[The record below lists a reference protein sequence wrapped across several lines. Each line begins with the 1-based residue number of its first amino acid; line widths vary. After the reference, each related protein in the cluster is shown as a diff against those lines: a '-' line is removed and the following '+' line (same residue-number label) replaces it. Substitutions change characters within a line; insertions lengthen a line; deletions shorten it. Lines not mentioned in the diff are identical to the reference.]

1 MARNVSKNSSDGER
15 VLSNPID
22 SAAGLISSKAAQEL
36 AAKVVAAPAAPIVVA
51 PVTSVVA
58 AAPVTPVVADQPQ
71 VAPPVVVKS
80 PLGDQTFGGVP
91 IADVKLT
98 SFEDV
103 SAFARDVAGVEIK
116 TVQDFVPVFGQI
128 KDLQKN
134 AAEAAQLRQVNDTY
148 KNTLDNLPKDV
159 SLILSAAIN
168 GEDYM
173 PIIQKLQQKALFDFE
188 KPVTAH
194 DEVDL
199 INHYTGNSYT
209 KETLDALD
217 PKVQDALMDVV
228 KLKYKADHDDY
239 VNLQTNTKSAIDNRQ
254 KQFSASVE
262 SSIAQMLA
270 GNPKMDKSAVE
281 RVRQIMTNEL
291 GNSLFA
297 KDRTYLPDAAE
308 KIAYMTFGKEL
319 VQAQV
324 QTIGDLVKQIQA
336 KGETIAT
343 EKILLRSDQPPLKGS
358 GAPGDQNVLQN
369 IVKER
374 TAFLH
379 AR

>member
-1 MARNVSKNSSDGER
+1 
-15 VLSNPID
+15 
-22 SAAGLISSKAAQEL
+22 
-36 AAKVVAAPAAPIVVA
+36 
-51 PVTSVVA
+51 
-58 AAPVTPVVADQPQ
+58 
-71 VAPPVVVKS
+71 VK
-80 PLGDQTFGGVP
+80 D
-91 IADVKLT
+91 
-98 SFEDV
+98 
-103 SAFARDVAGVEIK
+103 
-116 TVQDFVPVFGQI
+116 VQDFVPIFGQF
-128 KDLQKN
+128 KDLQKS
-134 AAEAAQLRQVNDTY
+134 AAEAAQLKQVNETY

-159 SLILSAAIN
+159 SLILSAAIA
-168 GEDYM
+168 GEDYL

-188 KPVTAH
+188 KPIASH

-199 INHYTGNSYT
+199 INHYTGNVYT
-209 KETLDALD
+209 KESLDALD
-217 PKVQDALMDVV
+217 PKVQAALMDVV
-228 KLKYKADHDDY
+228 KLKYKTDQTEYA
-239 VNLQTNTKSAIDNRQ
+239 NLQTNTKLSIDNRQ
-254 KQFSASVE
+254 KQFSTSVE

-270 GNPKMDKSAVE
+270 GNPKMDTSAVE

-343 EKILLRSDQPPLKGS
+343 EKILLRSDQPHLKGS

-369 IVKER
+369 IVKEK